1 MKKNIDPKYL
11 KTFKDIK
18 CLCRL
23 NIFWLC
29 VFLFFFPCMFYYQ
42 NISNPPHLLFASGA
56 KLISLIPAC
65 LLALNP
71 SPPTAKASPTRG
83 VAALTAARV
92 SQQAAA
98 AASAAL
104 SARRAGYP
112 LAVAA
117 ALANSHQRNLVLAGN
132 AAAAAAA
139 VSSAAIQ
146 GSPVVSVAGPV
157 SLTSSMNAALAA
169 QQQHQH
175 QQQQQA
181 AAAAAVAASPT
192 LHGLSP

>member
-1 MKKNIDPKYL
+1 
-11 KTFKDIK
+11 
-18 CLCRL
+18 
-23 NIFWLC
+23 
-29 VFLFFFPCMFYYQ
+29 
-42 NISNPPHLLFASGA
+42 
-56 KLISLIPAC
+56 
-65 LLALNP
+65 
-71 SPPTAKASPTRG
+71 
-83 VAALTAARV
+83 
-92 SQQAAA
+92 
-98 AASAAL
+98 
-104 SARRAGYP
+104 

-132 AAAAAAA
+132 AAAV

-157 SLTSSMNAALAA
+157 SLTSSMNAALAVQHH
-169 QQQHQH
+169 QQQQQQ